1 MNDYDERIIQVKES
15 LAQELNMNE
24 LTIITNK
31 GVGLYIEIKTELFT
45 QTLPLLRGE
54 IDKQMV
60 AELQSRREEM
70 GLLLQKIAEEKIGEK
85 FEKIFSEYLAEEL
98 ENPCTQTLKKM
109 LLKRKSD
116 ELKRL
121 FMSIDNAL

>member
-1 MNDYDERIIQVKES
+1 MNDYNERIIQVKES

-70 GLLLQKIAEEKIGEK
+70 GLLLRKIAEEKI
-85 FEKIFSEYLAEEL
+85 
-98 ENPCTQTLKKM
+98 
-109 LLKRKSD
+109 
-116 ELKRL
+116 
-121 FMSIDNAL
+121 